1 VPWLRR
7 RAEGD
12 SPLRHRDFALYV
24 GATVATAFAI
34 EMSFVA
40 IGWQVYAIHSDPLDL
55 GLVGLAMFL
64 PLPLLA
70 LPAGHLSDRYPRR
83 TVLAVSLGLDALV
96 AIGLLAVT
104 RAGADETW
112 PFFALAFVTG
122 VASAI
127 GAPAGR
133 AMTPSLVP
141 QAILVKAF
149 AQRSVATQL
158 SVIAGPALGGLLFAL
173 DPELVYAV
181 ASVFSLASLA
191 AVLAMHAGR
200 DGAGAGTPDL
210 ASVLGGVRL
219 VRRTP
224 VLLGAISL
232 DLFAVLFGGA
242 VALLPIFARDV
253 LEVGPAGLGV
263 LRAAPAVGALCAAF
277 VLAHRPVR
285 RHAGRTLLIVVALH
299 GITMVVF
306 GLSGTM
312 WLSLAALAAG
322 GAVDT
327 VSVVLRQTILP
338 LVTPDELRGRVTAVE
353 MVFISASHELGAF
366 ESGVA
371 AALIGAVPAVV
382 VGGVVTIGVALTWTR
397 LFPQLAEVDRLDEL
411 QPVEAVLS

>member
-1 VPWLRR
+1 VPWLGRR
-7 RAEGD
+7 PAGD
-12 SPLRHRDFALYV
+12 SPLAHRDFVLYV
-24 GATVATAFAI
+24 AATVATAFAI

-40 IGWQVYAIHSDPLDL
+40 IGWQVYAIHRDPLDL
-55 GLVGLAMFL
+55 GIVGLAMFV

-70 LPAGHLSDRYPRR
+70 LPAGHWSDRYPRR
-83 TVLAVSLGLDALV
+83 TVLALATALDAAV
-96 AIGLLAVT
+96 AVGLLMVT
-104 RAGADETW
+104 RTGADETW
-112 PFFALAFVTG
+112 PFFVLAFGTG
-122 VASAI
+122 VATAV

-141 QAILVKAF
+141 QAILVKAL
-149 AQRSVATQL
+149 AQRSVAFQL
-158 SVIAGPALGGLLFAL
+158 SVIVGPAVGGLLFAL
-173 DPELVYAV
+173 DPELVYIVSSA
-181 ASVFSLASLA
+181 FSFAALA
-191 AVLAMHAGR
+191 AVLAMHIGR
-200 DGAGAGTPDL
+200 DGAGAGSPDL

-242 VALLPIFARDV
+242 VALLPVFARDI
-253 LEVGPAGLGV
+253 LEVGPAGLGL

-285 RHAGRTLLIVVALH
+285 RHAGRTLLTVVLLY
-299 GITMVVF
+299 GVTMVVF
-306 GLSGTM
+306 GLSETM

-353 MVFISASHELGAF
+353 MVFISASNELGAF

-371 AALIGAVPAVV
+371 AALVGAVPAVV
-382 VGGVVTIGVALTWTR
+382 IGGVVTIGVALTWTR
-397 LFPQLAEVDRLDEL
+397 LFPQLARVDRLDEL
-411 QPVEAVLS
+411 EPVEVAA

>member
-1 VPWLRR
+1 MPWPRR
-7 RAEGD
+7 RPAGD

-55 GLVGLAMFL
+55 GIVGLAMFL

-83 TVLAVSLGLDALV
+83 TVLALATGLDAAV

-104 RAGADETW
+104 RSGADETW

-122 VASAI
+122 VATAL

-141 QAILVKAF
+141 EAILVNAF
-149 AQRSVATQL
+149 AQRSVALQL
-158 SVIAGPALGGLLFAL
+158 SVIAGPALGGLLFAF
-173 DPELVYAV
+173 DPELVYGV
-181 ASVFSLASLA
+181 ASFFSLVSLA
-191 AVLAMHAGR
+191 AVLLMHAGR
-200 DGAGAGTPDL
+200 DGAGAGSPDL

-242 VALLPIFARDV
+242 VALLPVFARDV

-285 RHAGRTLLIVVALH
+285 RHAGRTLMIVVALY
-299 GITMVVF
+299 GLTIVVF
-306 GLSGTM
+306 GLSETM
-312 WLSLAALAAG
+312 WLSLAALAVG

-353 MVFISASHELGAF
+353 MVFISASNELGAF

-382 VGGVVTIGVALTWTR
+382 VGGIVTIGVALTWTR
-397 LFPQLAEVDRLDEL
+397 LFPQLATVDRLDEL
-411 QPVEAVLS
+411 RPVEAAVS